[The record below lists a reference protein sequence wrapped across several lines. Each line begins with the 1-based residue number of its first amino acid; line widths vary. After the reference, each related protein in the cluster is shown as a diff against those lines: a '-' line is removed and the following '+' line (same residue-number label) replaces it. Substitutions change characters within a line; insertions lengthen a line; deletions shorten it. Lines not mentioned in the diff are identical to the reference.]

1 MLYSLLLLTTTAPF
15 VDTRMII
22 DPPRNAKFVS
32 QIISFMT
39 GERGVA
45 RGEQRRGDV
54 GSVVFAAE
62 TPPGASFCRVI
73 AVMSFEGRFNSN
85 SLTLSLLPI
94 SV

>member
-1 MLYSLLLLTTTAPF
+1 
-15 VDTRMII
+15 MII

-54 GSVVFAAE
+54 GSVVFGAE
-62 TPPGASFCRVI
+62 TPQQPGASFCRVI